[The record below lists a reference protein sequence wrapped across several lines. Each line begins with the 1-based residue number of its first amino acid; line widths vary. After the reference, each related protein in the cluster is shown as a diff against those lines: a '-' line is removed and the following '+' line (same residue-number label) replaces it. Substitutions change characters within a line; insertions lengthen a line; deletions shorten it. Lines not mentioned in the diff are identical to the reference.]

1 MVTDNRSKEC
11 LNFVKVLPDPLPQ
24 HLEITGLARRNRFL
38 LRRNMF
44 SSKIHCCYRII
55 STEHKEKHTFEQDL
69 LFCYVI
75 ISSGLKESCSVTLPC
90 PTLCYPM
97 DCNTPGFPIHH
108 LLMELAQTH
117 VHQVGDAIQPSH
129 PLPSTSSPAFSVS

>member
-11 LNFVKVLPDPLPQ
+11 LNFVKVLPDPLP

-55 STEHKEKHTFEQDL
+55 RTEHKEKHTFEQDL
-69 LFCYVI
+69 LFCCVI
-75 ISSGLKESCSVTLPC
+75 IRSGLKESCSVTLPC